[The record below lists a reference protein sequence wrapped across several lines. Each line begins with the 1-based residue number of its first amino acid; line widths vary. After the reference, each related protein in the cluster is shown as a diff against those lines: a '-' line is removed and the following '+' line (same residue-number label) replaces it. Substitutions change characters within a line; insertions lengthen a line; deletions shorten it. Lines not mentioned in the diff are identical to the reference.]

1 MSINLVSPR
10 MSLLHKSYLNT
21 LHVYNCTNFITNNMY
36 QTKSGRSD
44 KYSYIYQKK
53 AIYTKKHLIIKK
65 QMY

>member
-1 MSINLVSPR
+1 
-10 MSLLHKSYLNT
+10 
-21 LHVYNCTNFITNNMY
+21 MY